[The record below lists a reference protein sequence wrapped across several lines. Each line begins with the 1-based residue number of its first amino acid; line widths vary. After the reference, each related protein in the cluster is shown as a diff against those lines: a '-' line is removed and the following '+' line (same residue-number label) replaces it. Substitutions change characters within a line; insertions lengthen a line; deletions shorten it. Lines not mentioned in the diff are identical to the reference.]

1 MKNALI
7 LHGWPEHRVDK
18 YFLTEHLRKSGY
30 QVLTP
35 DMFVRGY
42 VFDPKNVVAK
52 VKELLNGERLD
63 FAVGISL
70 GGLILPHVALEYP
83 EAKLLFMSTGPY
95 LKADSPFFN
104 FILGLFRN
112 IWVLKMMSWVLKLPT
127 PILAVFYKLGS
138 PFNGTVEEH
147 VEYDRDM
154 EHNINLVRGIPVE
167 EEAEIIGFVHRAD
180 NTELLRKIKNKTI
193 IFNGEKDLFMPAGR
207 GKLLHKLLENSELVI
222 NDGEHFNVFGEK
234 DLPRVDEFLG
244 LANGFGIK

>member
-18 YFLTEHLRKSGY
+18 YFLTEHLRKLGY
-30 QVLTP
+30 RVLTP

-42 VFDPKNVVAK
+42 VFDPRNVVGK
-52 VKELLNGERLD
+52 VKELLEDQKLD

-70 GGLILPHVALEYP
+70 GGLVLPHIALEYP

-104 FILGLFRN
+104 FILGLFKN
-112 IWVLKMMSWVLKLPT
+112 IWILKITSWVLKLPT
-127 PILAVFYKLGS
+127 SILAMFYKLGS
-138 PFNGTVEEH
+138 PFNGTAEELE
-147 VEYDRDM
+147 EYDRDM

-167 EEAEIIGFVHRAD
+167 EEAEIIRFVHGAD
-180 NTELLRKIKNKTI
+180 NTELLKKIDNKTI
-193 IFNGEKDLFMPAGR
+193 IFNGKKDLFMPAER
-207 GKLLHKLLENSELVI
+207 GKLLHKLLVNSELVI

-234 DLPRVDEFLG
+234 DLLRVDQFLG
-244 LANGFGIK
+244 LA

>member
-18 YFLTEHLRKSGY
+18 YFLTEHLRKLGY
-30 QVLTP
+30 RVLTP

-42 VFDPKNVVAK
+42 VFDPKNVVNK
-52 VKELLNGERLD
+52 VKELLDGQGLD

-70 GGLILPHVALEYP
+70 GGLVLPYVALEYP

-104 FILGLFRN
+104 FIFGLFRN
-112 IWVLKMMSWVLKLPT
+112 IGFLKMMSWVLKLPT
-127 PILAVFYKLGS
+127 PVLAMFYRLGS
-138 PFNGTVEEH
+138 PFNGTAEEQE
-147 VEYDRDM
+147 EYDRDM

-167 EEAEIIGFVHRAD
+167 EEVEIIRFVHHAD
-180 NTELLRKIKNKTI
+180 NTELLGKIKNETI
-193 IFNGEKDLFMPAGR
+193 IFNGEKDLFMPAERGR
-207 GKLLHKLLENSELVI
+207 LLHKLLVNSELVI

-234 DLPRVDEFLG
+234 DLPRVDQFLG
-244 LANGFGIK
+244 LA